1 MSLARAL
8 AHRVVRMPLRTER
21 REVTFDQKLIDALR
35 SGGST
40 LSAAGIP
47 VTVEG
52 SLRLAAVL
60 GAVMLIADSLAS
72 VPLSLYEKL
81 PNGGRRVREDHPLHR
96 VLHDL

>member
-52 SLRLAAVL
+52 SLRCWA
-60 GAVMLIADSLAS
+60 
-72 VPLSLYEKL
+72 
-81 PNGGRRVREDHPLHR
+81 R
-96 VLHDL
+96 

>member
-8 AHRVVRMPLRTER
+8 AHEVVRMPLRTR
-21 REVTFDQKLIDALR
+21 RRRVTFDQALLDALR

-40 LSAAGIP
+40 LSATGIP

-60 GAVMLIADSLAS
+60 GAVTLIADSLAS
-72 VPLSLYEKL
+72 VPLSL
-81 PNGGRRVREDHPLHR
+81 
-96 VLHDL
+96 